1 MARRQAVRLKKK
13 SGDNLAP
20 ARLTSPLMPSV
31 TPLLVTRASARVRPV
46 GALWRLRGYLRPF
59 RRQMIIMLAAA
70 LGAVAAEIAI
80 PLLTKS
86 VIDGAIAH
94 GARRL
99 LIPLALAAVG
109 LGAAVALMNMIR
121 RWIQAGAVAEIEK
134 SMRDDLYA
142 HLQRLPVS
150 FHDNWQSGQ
159 LLSRA
164 TTDLSSIRRF
174 AGFGLI
180 FLVTNV
186 MTFVAV
192 VALLI
197 NLNWWLGLITGVVFA
212 PVLPVC
218 IRFEKRYRV
227 LSRRVQDQQGDL
239 ATLIEEAATG
249 IRVLKALGR
258 GRQAA
263 ARHDAQAAEVY
274 RTQVT
279 KAGLLGSFWALLDL
293 IPNAVIGII
302 IVLGAIAVSKHSLT
316 LGGLVAFI
324 TLALQ
329 LVWPVEALG
338 YIIASGQEAAT
349 AAQRVLEIFD
359 TRPDIADKEQ
369 GQFRGVPG
377 YRGLGSAQ
385 GAHRGLGSPQGAHRG
400 LGSPQGAHRGLGSP
414 QGAPCPLGPAQPER
428 AVVRA
433 AEQGE
438 ASHRGVPPRATH
450 PWVPGPRKSGSC
462 PNGQRS
468 RGHLVF
474 DHVAFSYPGAAE
486 PVLRDIVL
494 DLPPGQTMV
503 LTGATGSGKSTLLQ
517 LVPRLADASSGV
529 VWLDGTDVRDL
540 PLEQLR
546 AAVGC
551 AFEDATL
558 FSASVRENV
567 TFGAPNADADAVEAA
582 LTAAQARF
590 AYDLPW
596 GLDTR
601 IGEQG
606 MALSGGQRQRI
617 ALARAILAGP
627 DVLILDDPLSALD
640 VHTEERVT
648 RALHEILAGSTA
660 LVVAHRPSTVALA
673 DTVALLSGGV
683 IAASGSHR
691 ALLTSNPEYAALMDV
706 GDLEASA

>member
-1 MARRQAVRLKKK
+1 
-13 SGDNLAP
+13 
-20 ARLTSPLMPSV
+20 MPSV
-31 TPLLVTRASARVRPV
+31 SPSRVTRASARVRPV
-46 GALWRLRGYLRPF
+46 GALWRLRGYLKPF
-59 RRQMIIMLAAA
+59 RTQMIVMFCAAF
-70 LGAVAAEIAI
+70 GAVTAEIAI

-94 GARRL
+94 GDKRL
-99 LIPLALAAVG
+99 LIPLALAAIG
-109 LGAAVALMNMIR
+109 LGVAMALLNMIR
-121 RWIQAGAVAEIEK
+121 RWIQSTAVAQIEK
-134 SMRDDLYA
+134 SIRDDLYA
-142 HLQRLPVS
+142 HLQKLQAA
-150 FHDNWQSGQ
+150 FHDQWQSGQ

-197 NLNWWLGLITGVVFA
+197 SLNWWLGLITGVVFA

-218 IRFEKRYRV
+218 MRFEKRYRV

-239 ATLIEEAATG
+239 ATLIEEGSTG

-263 ARHDAQAAEVY
+263 ARHDAQATEVY
-274 RTQVT
+274 RTQVA

-293 IPNAVIGII
+293 IPNGVIGII
-302 IVLGAIAVSKHSLT
+302 IVLGAFAVSKHSLT
-316 LGGLVAFI
+316 IGGLVAFI
-324 TLALQ
+324 TLALE

-359 TRPDIADKEQ
+359 
-369 GQFRGVPG
+369 
-377 YRGLGSAQ
+377 
-385 GAHRGLGSPQGAHRG
+385 
-400 LGSPQGAHRGLGSP
+400 
-414 QGAPCPLGPAQPER
+414 AQPEITDKGQEHAER
-428 AVVRA
+428 SVVRA
-433 AEQGE
+433 SEPRQARPRGGAGHRHLPSAPGE
-438 ASHRGVPPRATH
+438 T
-450 PWVPGPRKSGSC
+450 
-462 PNGQRS
+462 
-468 RGHLVF
+468 RGHLRF

-486 PVLRDIVL
+486 PVLRDVVL
-494 DLPPGQTMV
+494 DLPPGQTVV
-503 LTGATGSGKSTLLQ
+503 LTGATGAGKSTLLQ
-517 LVPRLADASSGV
+517 LVPRLADASSGSV
-529 VWLDGTDVRDL
+529 QLDGTDVRDF

-567 TFGAPNADADAVEAA
+567 MFGAPDADDAAVEAA

-590 AYDLPW
+590 AFDLPW

-640 VHTEERVT
+640 VNTEERVT

-683 IAASGSHR
+683 IAASGTHR
-691 ALLTSNPEYAALMDV
+691 ELLASNAEYAALMDTE
-706 GDLEASA
+706 GLEATA

>member
-1 MARRQAVRLKKK
+1 
-13 SGDNLAP
+13 
-20 ARLTSPLMPSV
+20 MPSV
-31 TPLLVTRASARVRPV
+31 TPSPVTHASARVRPV
-46 GALWRLRGYLRPF
+46 GALWRLRGYLKPF
-59 RRQMIIMLAAA
+59 RIQMIVMFAAA
-70 LGAVAAEIAI
+70 LSAVAAEIAI
-80 PLLTKS
+80 PLLIKS
-86 VIDGAIAH
+86 VVDGAIAH
-94 GARRL
+94 GDKNL
-99 LIPLALAAVG
+99 LIPLALAAIG
-109 LGAAVALMNMIR
+109 LGVAVALMNMTR
-121 RWIQAGAVAEIEK
+121 RWIQSGAVADIEK
-134 SMRDDLYA
+134 SIRDDMYA
-142 HLQRLPVS
+142 HLQRLQAS

-164 TTDLSSIRRF
+164 TTDLSAIRRF

-197 NLNWWLGLITGVVFA
+197 HLNWWLGLVTAAVFA

-218 IRFEKRYRV
+218 LRFEKRYRV

-249 IRVLKALGR
+249 VRVLKALGR
-258 GRQAA
+258 GREAA
-263 ARHDAQAAEVY
+263 ARHDAQAAEVCQ
-274 RTQVT
+274 TQVG
-279 KAGLLGSFWALLDL
+279 KAALLGSFWALLDL
-293 IPNAVIGII
+293 IPNAVIGLI
-302 IVLGAIAVSKHSLT
+302 IVLGALAVAAHSLT

-324 TLALQ
+324 TLALE
-329 LVWPVEALG
+329 LVWPVEAMG

-349 AAQRVLEIFD
+349 AAARVLEIFD
-359 TRPDIADKEQ
+359 AAPEITGPEITSKDQ
-369 GQFRGVPG
+369 GQD
-377 YRGLGSAQ
+377 
-385 GAHRGLGSPQGAHRG
+385 
-400 LGSPQGAHRGLGSP
+400 
-414 QGAPCPLGPAQPER
+414 PER
-428 AVVRA
+428 AGVRVLA
-433 AEQGE
+433 
-438 ASHRGVPPRATH
+438 RDR
-450 PWVPGPRKSGSC
+450 GPRREMHG
-462 PNGQRS
+462 PRPAPALPAA

-474 DHVAFSYPGAAE
+474 DHIAFTYPGTAE
-486 PVLRDIVL
+486 PVLRDVVL
-494 DLPPGQTMV
+494 DLAPGQTVV

-517 LVPRLADASSGV
+517 LVPRLADPTSGSV
-529 VWLDGTDVRDL
+529 RLDGTDVRDL
-540 PLEQLR
+540 PLERLR

-567 TFGAPNADADAVEAA
+567 TFGAPDADAEAVEAA

-691 ALLTSNPEYAALMDV
+691 QLLASNPEYAALMDV
-706 GDLEASA
+706 EDLEASA

>member
-1 MARRQAVRLKKK
+1 
-13 SGDNLAP
+13 
-20 ARLTSPLMPSV
+20 
-31 TPLLVTRASARVRPV
+31 
-46 GALWRLRGYLRPF
+46 
-59 RRQMIIMLAAA
+59 MIVMFAAA
-70 LGAVAAEIAI
+70 LGAVTAELVI
-80 PLLTKS
+80 PLLTK
-86 VIDGAIAH
+86 VVVDGAIAH
-94 GARRL
+94 HDKRL

-109 LGAAVALMNMIR
+109 LGASEGLLNMIR
-121 RWIQAGAVAEIEK
+121 RWIQAGAVANIEK
-134 SMRDDLYA
+134 AIRDDLYA
-142 HLQRLPVS
+142 HLQRLQAS
-150 FHDNWQSGQ
+150 FHDDWQSGQ

-180 FLVTNV
+180 FLVTNI

-197 NLNWWLGLITGVVFA
+197 NLNWWLGLVTGVVFA

-218 IRFEKRYRV
+218 LRFEKRYRV

-249 IRVLKALGR
+249 VRVLKALGR

-263 ARHDAQAAEVY
+263 ARHDAQAAEVCQ
-274 RTQVT
+274 TQVA
-279 KAGLLGSFWALLDL
+279 KASLLGSFWALLDL
-293 IPNAVIGII
+293 IPNAVIGLI
-302 IVLGAIAVSKHSLT
+302 IVLGAIAVSTHSLT

-359 TRPDIADKEQ
+359 TEPEITDKN
-369 GQFRGVPG
+369 F
-377 YRGLGSAQ
+377 
-385 GAHRGLGSPQGAHRG
+385 
-400 LGSPQGAHRGLGSP
+400 
-414 QGAPCPLGPAQPER
+414 PER
-428 AVVRA
+428 AGVHVLAPGRGPRRA
-433 AEQGE
+433 
-438 ASHRGVPPRATH
+438 
-450 PWVPGPRKSGSC
+450 VPGPREPAPAAGT
-462 PNGQRS
+462 

-474 DHVAFSYPGAAE
+474 DHVAFCYPGAAE

-494 DLPPGQTMV
+494 DLEPGQTLV

-517 LVPRLADASSGV
+517 LVPRLADATSGSV
-529 VWLDGTDVRDL
+529 RLDGADVRDL
-540 PLEQLR
+540 PLERLR
-546 AAVGC
+546 RAVGC

-567 TFGAPNADADAVEAA
+567 TFGAPDADEEAVEAA

-617 ALARAILAGP
+617 ALARAILARP

-691 ALLTSNPEYAALMDV
+691 QLLASNPEYAALMDV
-706 GDLEASA
+706 ENLEASA

>member
-1 MARRQAVRLKKK
+1 
-13 SGDNLAP
+13 
-20 ARLTSPLMPSV
+20 
-31 TPLLVTRASARVRPV
+31 
-46 GALWRLRGYLRPF
+46 
-59 RRQMIIMLAAA
+59 MIVMFCAA
-70 LGAVAAEIAI
+70 LGAVTAEIAI
-80 PLLTKS
+80 PLLTKT

-94 GARRL
+94 GARQQ
-99 LIPLALAAVG
+99 LIPLALAAIG
-109 LGAAVALMNMIR
+109 LGAAVALLNMIR
-121 RWIQAGAVAEIEK
+121 RWIQSTSVAEIEK
-134 SMRDDLYA
+134 SIRDDLYA
-142 HLQRLPVS
+142 HMQELQAA
-150 FHDNWQSGQ
+150 FHDKWQSGQ

-186 MTFVAV
+186 MTFIAV

-218 IRFEKRYRV
+218 FRFEKRYRV

-239 ATLIEEAATG
+239 ATLIEESATG

-258 GRQAA
+258 GEQAA

-274 RTQVT
+274 RTQVE

-293 IPNAVIGII
+293 IPNGVIGII
-302 IVLGAIAVSKHSLT
+302 IVLGAFAVSRGSLT
-316 LGGLVAFI
+316 IGGLVAFI

-359 TRPDIADKEQ
+359 TRPEITDKDQESAE
-369 GQFRGVPG
+369 RPMVP
-377 YRGLGSAQ
+377 
-385 GAHRGLGSPQGAHRG
+385 
-400 LGSPQGAHRGLGSP
+400 
-414 QGAPCPLGPAQPER
+414 APGK
-428 AVVRA
+428 
-433 AEQGE
+433 
-438 ASHRGVPPRATH
+438 AS
-450 PWVPGPRKSGSC
+450 VPGPGPRRQPASPAG
-462 PNGQRS
+462 S

-474 DHVAFSYPGAAE
+474 DHVSFSYPGAAD

-494 DLPPGQTMV
+494 DLPPGKTVV
-503 LTGATGSGKSTLLQ
+503 LTGATGAGKSTLLQ
-517 LVPRLADASSGV
+517 LVPRLADASSGSV
-529 VWLDGTDVRDL
+529 RLDGTDVRDL
-540 PLEQLR
+540 PLERLR
-546 AAVGC
+546 TAVGC
-551 AFEDATL
+551 AFEEATL

-567 TFGAPNADADAVEAA
+567 MFGAPDADEAAVEAA

-590 AYDLPW
+590 AFDLPW

-617 ALARAILAGP
+617 ALARAILAKP

-648 RALHEILAGSTA
+648 TALHQILAGSTA

-683 IAASGSHR
+683 ITATGSHR
-691 ALLTSNPEYAALMDV
+691 ELLASNPEYAALMDMKDAK
-706 GDLEASA
+706 GLEASA

>member
-1 MARRQAVRLKKK
+1 
-13 SGDNLAP
+13 
-20 ARLTSPLMPSV
+20 
-31 TPLLVTRASARVRPV
+31 
-46 GALWRLRGYLRPF
+46 
-59 RRQMIIMLAAA
+59 MIIMFAAA
-70 LGAVAAEIAI
+70 IASVAAEIAI

-86 VIDGAIAH
+86 VIDGAIAR
-94 GARRL
+94 GVKRL
-99 LIPLALAAVG
+99 LIPLGLAALG
-109 LGAAVALMNMIR
+109 LGAAEALLNMVR
-121 RWIQAGAVAEIEK
+121 RWIQADAVAQIEK
-134 SMRDDLYA
+134 TIRDDLYA
-142 HLQRLPVS
+142 HLQRLHAA
-150 FHDNWQSGQ
+150 FHDEWQSGQ

-164 TTDLSSIRRF
+164 TTDLSTIRRF

-186 MTFVAV
+186 LQFTAV
-192 VALLI
+192 IVLLVR
-197 NLNWWLGLITGVVFA
+197 LNWWLGLITAAVFA

-218 IRFEKRYRV
+218 LRFEKRYRV

-239 ATLIEEAATG
+239 ATQIEEAATG

-274 RTQVT
+274 RTQVE

-293 IPNAVIGII
+293 IPNAVICVILI
-302 IVLGAIAVSKHSLT
+302 LGTVAVSRHALS
-316 LGGLVAFI
+316 LGGMVAFI

-349 AAQRVLEIFD
+349 GAQRLLEIFD
-359 TRPDIADKEQ
+359 TEPTIFSSERTVA
-369 GQFRGVPG
+369 
-377 YRGLGSAQ
+377 
-385 GAHRGLGSPQGAHRG
+385 GALELA
-400 LGSPQGAHRGLGSP
+400 
-414 QGAPCPLGPAQPER
+414 
-428 AVVRA
+428 
-433 AEQGE
+433 
-438 ASHRGVPPRATH
+438 
-450 PWVPGPRKSGSC
+450 
-462 PNGQRS
+462 
-468 RGHLVF
+468 RGHLEF
-474 DHVAFSYPGAAE
+474 RHVSFTYPGAGE

-494 DLPPGQTMV
+494 DLPAGKTVV
-503 LTGATGSGKSTLLQ
+503 LAGATGCGKSTLLQ
-517 LVPRLADASSGV
+517 LVPRLADVSSGAV
-529 VWLDGTDVRDL
+529 LLDGIDTRDL
-540 PLEQLR
+540 PLPELR
-546 AAVGC
+546 VAVGC

-567 TFGAPNADADAVEAA
+567 TFGAAGSSEEQIEAA

-617 ALARAILAGP
+617 ALARAILARP
-627 DVLILDDPLSALD
+627 SVLVLDDPLSALD

-648 RALHEILAGSTA
+648 KALHEILAGVTA
-660 LVVAHRPSTVALA
+660 LVVAHRPSTVVLA

-683 IAASGSHR
+683 IAAAGTHR
-691 ALLTSNPEYAALMDV
+691 ELLASCPEYANLMD
-706 GDLEASA
+706 ASSEVSV

>member
-1 MARRQAVRLKKK
+1 M
-13 SGDNLAP
+13 
-20 ARLTSPLMPSV
+20 
-31 TPLLVTRASARVRPV
+31 
-46 GALWRLRGYLRPF
+46 F
-59 RRQMIIMLAAA
+59 AAA
-70 LGAVAAEIAI
+70 FGAVAAAI
-80 PLLTKS
+80 LVPLLTKA
-86 VIDGAIAH
+86 VIDGAVAH
-94 GARRL
+94 GVKHQ
-99 LIPLALAAVG
+99 LIPLALAAIG
-109 LGAAVALMNMIR
+109 LGAAEALLNMTR
-121 RWIQAGAVAEIEK
+121 RWVQSRAVAEIEK
-134 SMRDDLYA
+134 SIRDDLYA
-142 HLQRLPVS
+142 HLLRLPPS
-150 FHDNWQSGQ
+150 FHDQWQSGQ

-174 AGFGLI
+174 AGFGLV

-197 NLNWWLGLITGVVFA
+197 QLNWWLGLITGVVFF
-212 PVLPVC
+212 PVVPVC
-218 IRFEKRYRV
+218 MRFERRYRV
-227 LSRRVQDQQGDL
+227 LSRRVQDQEGDL

-263 ARHDAQAAEVY
+263 ARHGRQAEDVY
-274 RTQVT
+274 RTQVE
-279 KAGLLGSFWALLDL
+279 KAGMLGSFWAILDL
-293 IPNAVIGII
+293 IPNAVTGLIV
-302 IVLGAIAVSKHSLT
+302 VLGAVAVSKHSLS

-349 AAQRVLEIFD
+349 AAQRVLEVFD
-359 TRPDIADKEQ
+359 TPPEITDKDQ
-369 GQFRGVPG
+369 DH
-377 YRGLGSAQ
+377 LA
-385 GAHRGLGSPQGAHRG
+385 
-400 LGSPQGAHRGLGSP
+400 
-414 QGAPCPLGPAQPER
+414 ER

-433 AEQGE
+433 LRPSA
-438 ASHRGVPPRATH
+438 
-450 PWVPGPRKSGSC
+450 GPRVVLGPRGSAG
-462 PNGQRS
+462 PRG

-474 DHVAFSYPGAAE
+474 DHVSFGYPGAAE

-494 DLPPGQTMV
+494 DLAPGQTMV
-503 LTGATGSGKSTLLQ
+503 LTGATGAGKSTLLQ
-517 LVPRLADASSGV
+517 LIPRLAEASSGSV
-529 VWLDGTDVRDL
+529 RLGGTDVRDL
-540 PLEQLR
+540 PLAELR

-558 FSASVRENV
+558 FSASIRENV
-567 TFGAPNADADAVEAA
+567 TFGAPDADADAVEAA

-617 ALARAILAGP
+617 ALARAILARP

-640 VHTEERVT
+640 VHTEARVT
-648 RALHEILAGSTA
+648 QALHEILAGSTA

-683 IAASGSHR
+683 IAAAGSHR
-691 ALLTSNPEYAALMDV
+691 ELLSSNAEYAALMDV
-706 GDLEASA
+706 EDLEESA

>member
-1 MARRQAVRLKKK
+1 
-13 SGDNLAP
+13 
-20 ARLTSPLMPSV
+20 MPSD
-31 TPLLVTRASARVRPV
+31 TPSLVTHAFARVRPV
-46 GALWRLRGYLRPF
+46 GALWRLRGYLKPYRIH
-59 RRQMIIMLAAA
+59 MVVMLVAACS
-70 LGAVAAEIAI
+70 AVAAEIAI
-80 PLLTKS
+80 PLLTMS
-86 VIDGAIAH
+86 VVDGAIAH
-94 GARRL
+94 GDKGL
-99 LIPLALAAVG
+99 LIPLALAAAG
-109 LGAAVALMNMIR
+109 LGAAEALLNMIR
-121 RWIQAGAVAEIEK
+121 RWIQSRAVADIEK
-134 SMRDDLYA
+134 SIRDDLYD
-142 HLQRLPVS
+142 HLQRLQAS

-186 MTFVAV
+186 LTFVAV

-197 NLNWWLGLITGVVFA
+197 NLNWWLGLITGVVFT

-218 IRFEKRYRV
+218 FRFEKRYRV

-249 IRVLKALGR
+249 VRVLKALGR
-258 GRQAA
+258 GRLAS
-263 ARHDAQAAEVY
+263 ARHDTQAAEVC
-274 RTQVT
+274 RTQVE

-293 IPNAVIGII
+293 IPNAVIGLI
-302 IVLGAIAVSKHSLT
+302 IVLGAVAVSKHSLT

-329 LVWPVEALG
+329 LVWPVEAMG

-359 TRPDIADKEQ
+359 SKPEITDKDQEHQAERARVRALRP
-369 GQFRGVPG
+369 
-377 YRGLGSAQ
+377 
-385 GAHRGLGSPQGAHRG
+385 
-400 LGSPQGAHRGLGSP
+400 
-414 QGAPCPLGPAQPER
+414 GPAP
-428 AVVRA
+428 A
-433 AEQGE
+433 
-438 ASHRGVPPRATH
+438 
-450 PWVPGPRKSGSC
+450 
-462 PNGQRS
+462 

-494 DLPPGQTMV
+494 DLPPGQTVV

-517 LVPRLADASSGV
+517 LVPRLADATGGAV
-529 VWLDGTDVRDL
+529 RLDGSDVRDI
-540 PLEQLR
+540 PLERLR
-546 AAVGC
+546 TAVGC

-567 TFGAPNADADAVEAA
+567 TFGAPDADDDAIEAA

-606 MALSGGQRQRI
+606 MALSGGQRQRV

-648 RALHEILAGSTA
+648 RALHQILAGSTA

-683 IAASGSHR
+683 IAARGSHR
-691 ALLTSNPEYAALMDV
+691 QLLASNAEYAALMDV
-706 GDLEASA
+706 EELEESA

>member
-1 MARRQAVRLKKK
+1 
-13 SGDNLAP
+13 
-20 ARLTSPLMPSV
+20 MPSV
-31 TPLLVTRASARVRPV
+31 TPLLVKRAHARVRPV
-46 GALWRLRGYLRPF
+46 GALWRLRGYLKPF
-59 RRQMIIMLAAA
+59 RIQMIVMFAAA
-70 LGAVAAEIAI
+70 VGAIAADIGI
-80 PLLTKS
+80 PLLIAA
-86 VIDGAIAH
+86 VIDGPIAH
-94 GARRL
+94 GTTSL

-109 LGAAVALMNMIR
+109 LGAAEALLNMIR
-121 RWIQAGAVAEIEK
+121 RWIQATVVADIEK
-134 SMRDDLYA
+134 SIRDDLYA
-142 HLQRLPVS
+142 HLQRLQAS
-150 FHDNWQSGQ
+150 FHDRWQSGQ

-180 FLVTNV
+180 FMVTN
-186 MTFVAV
+186 TLGFVAV
-192 VALLI
+192 IALLI
-197 NLNWWLGLITGVVFA
+197 HLNWWLGLITAVVFA

-218 IRFEKRYRV
+218 LRFEKRYKV
-227 LSRRVQDQQGDL
+227 LSRRVQDQEGDL
-239 ATLIEEAATG
+239 ATLVEEAATG

-258 GRQAA
+258 GPQAA
-263 ARHDAQAAEVY
+263 ARHRAKATDVY
-274 RTQVT
+274 RNQVE
-279 KAGLLGSFWALLDL
+279 KASLLGSFWSLLDL

-302 IVLGAIAVSKHSLT
+302 VVLGVIAVSRHSLT
-316 LGGLVAFI
+316 VGGLVAFI

-359 TRPDIADKEQ
+359 TAPEITDKDQNSAERAVVLVP
-369 GQFRGVPG
+369 GTEAAHRGVPG
-377 YRGLGSAQ
+377 PRRPDG
-385 GAHRGLGSPQGAHRG
+385 
-400 LGSPQGAHRGLGSP
+400 
-414 QGAPCPLGPAQPER
+414 
-428 AVVRA
+428 VRA
-433 AEQGE
+433 AQRGQGR
-438 ASHRGVPPRATH
+438 SH
-450 PWVPGPRKSGSC
+450 
-462 PNGQRS
+462 
-468 RGHLVF
+468 GHLVF

-486 PVLRDIVL
+486 PVLRDVVL
-494 DLPPGQTMV
+494 DLAPGQTVV
-503 LTGATGSGKSTLLQ
+503 LTGVTGSGKSTLLQ
-517 LVPRLADASSGV
+517 LVPRLADVSSGAV
-529 VWLDGTDVRDL
+529 RLDGTDVRDL

-546 AAVGC
+546 TAVGC

-567 TFGAPNADADAVEAA
+567 AFGAPDAGEDAIEAA

-590 AYDLPW
+590 AFDLPW

-627 DVLILDDPLSALD
+627 EVLILDDPLSALD

-691 ALLTSNPEYAALMDV
+691 ELLASNPEYAALMDTE
-706 GDLEASA
+706 DLRESA

>member
-1 MARRQAVRLKKK
+1 
-13 SGDNLAP
+13 
-20 ARLTSPLMPSV
+20 MPYV
-31 TPLLVTRASARVRPV
+31 PPLLVSRAFARVRPV
-46 GALWRLRGYLRPF
+46 GALWRLRGYLKPF
-59 RRQMIIMLAAA
+59 RIQMIVMMAAA
-70 LGAVAAEIAI
+70 LGAVAAALAI
-80 PLLTKS
+80 PLLTKV
-86 VIDGAIAH
+86 VIDGAITH
-94 GARRL
+94 GYKSL
-99 LIPLALAAVG
+99 LIPLG
-109 LGAAVALMNMIR
+109 LAAVALGAVEGLLNMLR
-121 RWIQAGAVAEIEK
+121 RWIQASSVAEIEK
-134 SMRDDLYA
+134 TIRDDMYA

-150 FHDNWQSGQ
+150 FHDQWQSGQ

-164 TTDLSSIRRF
+164 TTDLSTIRRF

-180 FLVTNV
+180 FMVTNT
-186 MTFVAV
+186 MTFIAV

-197 NLNWWLGLITGVVFA
+197 HLNWWLGLITAAVFA
-212 PVLPVC
+212 PVVPICL
-218 IRFEKRYRV
+218 RFEKRYRV
-227 LSRRVQDQQGDL
+227 LSRLVQDQQGDL
-239 ATLIEEAATG
+239 ATLVEEAATG

-258 GRQAA
+258 GANAA
-263 ARHDAQAAEVY
+263 VRHDAQAADIY
-274 RTQVT
+274 RTQVA
-279 KAGLLGSFWALLDL
+279 KASLLGSFWALLDL
-293 IPNAVIGII
+293 LPNAVIGVI
-302 IVLGAIAVSKHSLT
+302 IVLGALAVSRGSLT

-359 TRPDIADKEQ
+359 TKPEITDKQSAERPMVPVLRR
-369 GQFRGVPG
+369 GGLRGVP
-377 YRGLGSAQ
+377 
-385 GAHRGLGSPQGAHRG
+385 
-400 LGSPQGAHRGLGSP
+400 
-414 QGAPCPLGPAQPER
+414 
-428 AVVRA
+428 
-433 AEQGE
+433 
-438 ASHRGVPPRATH
+438 ASRP
-450 PWVPGPRKSGSC
+450 
-462 PNGQRS
+462 
-468 RGHLVF
+468 GHLVF
-474 DHVAFSYPGAAE
+474 DHVRFTYPGETE

-494 DLPPGQTMV
+494 DLPPGETVV

-517 LVPRLADASSGV
+517 LVARLADPTSGSV
-529 VWLDGTDVRDL
+529 RLDGTDIRDL
-540 PLEQLR
+540 PLERLR
-546 AAVGC
+546 TAVGC

-567 TFGAPNADADAVEAA
+567 TFGAPGADDAAIEAA

-617 ALARAILAGP
+617 ALARAILAKP

-648 RALHEILAGSTA
+648 QALHEILADATA

-683 IAASGSHR
+683 IAARGSHR
-691 ALLTSNPEYAALMDV
+691 HLLASNPEYAALMAV
-706 GDLEASA
+706 EPLEASA

>member
-1 MARRQAVRLKKK
+1 
-13 SGDNLAP
+13 
-20 ARLTSPLMPSV
+20 MPPVS
-31 TPLLVTRASARVRPV
+31 PLLVSRASARVRPV
-46 GALWRLRGYLRPF
+46 GALWRLRGYLKPF
-59 RRQMIIMLAAA
+59 RTQMVVMFGAA

-80 PLLTKS
+80 PLLIKA
-86 VIDGAIAH
+86 VIDGPIAH
-94 GARRL
+94 GDKSL
-99 LIPLALAAVG
+99 LAPLALAAIG
-109 LGAAVALMNMIR
+109 LGMAVALLNMIR
-121 RWIQAGAVAEIEK
+121 RWIQSTAVAQIEK
-134 SMRDDLYA
+134 SIRDDLYA
-142 HLQRLPVS
+142 HLQGLQAS
-150 FHDNWQSGQ
+150 FHDQWQSGQ

-192 VALLI
+192 IALLI
-197 NLNWWLGLITGVVFA
+197 SLNWWLGLITGVVFA

-218 IRFEKRYRV
+218 FRFEKRYRV
-227 LSRRVQDQQGDL
+227 LSRQVQDQQGDL
-239 ATLIEEAATG
+239 ATVIEEAATG

-258 GRQAA
+258 GQQSA
-263 ARHDAQAAEVY
+263 ARHDAQATEIY
-274 RTQVT
+274 RTQVA

-293 IPNAVIGII
+293 IPNAVIGMI
-302 IVLGAIAVSKHSLT
+302 IVLGAFAVSKNTLT
-316 LGGLVAFI
+316 IGGLVAFI
-324 TLALQ
+324 TLALE

-349 AAQRVLEIFD
+349 AAQRILEIFD
-359 TRPDIADKEQ
+359 TQPEITDKDQEPSE
-369 GQFRGVPG
+369 RSVL
-377 YRGLGSAQ
+377 RA
-385 GAHRGLGSPQGAHRG
+385 
-400 LGSPQGAHRGLGSP
+400 
-414 QGAPCPLGPAQPER
+414 AQPR
-428 AVVRA
+428 QSRPR
-433 AEQGE
+433 GE
-438 ASHRGVPPRATH
+438 A
-450 PWVPGPRKSGSC
+450 
-462 PNGQRS
+462 
-468 RGHLVF
+468 RGHLRF
-474 DHVAFSYPGAAE
+474 DHVSFSYPGAAE
-486 PVLRDIVL
+486 PVLRDVVL
-494 DLPPGQTMV
+494 DLPPGQTVV
-503 LTGATGSGKSTLLQ
+503 LTGATGAGKSTLLQ
-517 LVPRLADASSGV
+517 LVPRLADASSGSV
-529 VWLDGTDVRDL
+529 RLDGTDVRDL

-567 TFGAPNADADAVEAA
+567 MFGAPDADDAAVEAA

-590 AYDLPW
+590 AFDLPW

-691 ALLTSNPEYAALMDV
+691 ELLASNPEYAALMDV
-706 GDLEASA
+706 EDLEESA

>member
-1 MARRQAVRLKKK
+1 MP
-13 SGDNLAP
+13 P
-20 ARLTSPLMPSV
+20 AT
-31 TPLLVTRASARVRPV
+31 LLPVSRASVRVRPV

-59 RRQMIIMLAAA
+59 RVQLVVMFAAA
-70 LGAVAAEIAI
+70 LGAVAAALAV
-80 PLLTKS
+80 PLLTKA
-86 VIDGAIAH
+86 VIDGAVAH
-94 GARRL
+94 GVKHM
-99 LIPLALAAVG
+99 LIPLALAAIG
-109 LGAAVALMNMIR
+109 LGVAEAALNMTR
-121 RWIQAGAVAEIEK
+121 RWVQSRAVAEMEK
-134 SMRDDLYA
+134 SIRDDLYA
-142 HLQRLPVS
+142 HMQGLPVS
-150 FHDNWQSGQ
+150 FHDQWQSGQ

-186 MTFVAV
+186 VTFIAV

-197 NLNWWLGLITGVVFA
+197 ELNWWLGLITGAVFFPVV
-212 PVLPVC
+212 PVC
-218 IRFEKRYRV
+218 LRFERRYHV
-227 LSRRVQDQQGDL
+227 LSRRVQDQEGDL

-258 GRQAA
+258 GRQAS

-274 RTQVT
+274 RTQVQ
-279 KAGLLGSFWALLDL
+279 KAGMLGSFWALLDL
-293 IPNAVIGII
+293 IPNAVIGLI
-302 IVLGAIAVSKHSLT
+302 IVLGAIAVSRHSLS

-359 TRPDIADKEQ
+359 IQPEITDKDQ
-369 GQFRGVPG
+369 QQ
-377 YRGLGSAQ
+377 LA
-385 GAHRGLGSPQGAHRG
+385 
-400 LGSPQGAHRGLGSP
+400 
-414 QGAPCPLGPAQPER
+414 ER

-433 AEQGE
+433 LRPDPAPQ
-438 ASHRGVPPRATH
+438 RT
-450 PWVPGPRKSGSC
+450 VPGPRAATGSRAAAGSGGAAGSR
-462 PNGQRS
+462 G

-474 DHVAFSYPGAAE
+474 DHVSFSYPGAAE

-494 DLPPGQTMV
+494 DLAPGQTMV

-517 LVPRLADASSGV
+517 LIPRLADVSSGSV
-529 VWLDGTDVRDL
+529 RLDGTDVRDL
-540 PLEQLR
+540 PLAGLR
-546 AAVGC
+546 TAVGC

-567 TFGAPNADADAVEAA
+567 AFGAPDADAEAVEAA

-617 ALARAILAGP
+617 ALARAILARP

-640 VHTEERVT
+640 VHTEARVT
-648 RALHEILAGSTA
+648 QALHEILAGSTA

-691 ALLTSNPEYAALMDV
+691 DLLSSNAEYAALMDV
-706 GDLEASA
+706 EDLEESA

>member
-1 MARRQAVRLKKK
+1 M
-13 SGDNLAP
+13 
-20 ARLTSPLMPSV
+20 PLP
-31 TPLLVTRASARVRPV
+31 VTRAPARVRPV
-46 GALWRLRGYLRPF
+46 GALWRLRSYLKPF
-59 RRQMIIMLAAA
+59 RIQLIVMFAAA
-70 LGAVAAEIAI
+70 LGAVAAAIAI
-80 PLLTKS
+80 PLLTKT

-94 GARRL
+94 GAKRL
-99 LIPLALAAVG
+99 LIPLSLAAIG
-109 LGAAVALMNMIR
+109 LGAAEALLNLIR
-121 RWIQAGAVAEIEK
+121 RWIQAGAVAAIEK
-134 SMRDDLYA
+134 TIRDDLYA
-142 HLQRLPVS
+142 HLQRLQAS
-150 FHDNWQSGQ
+150 FHDHWQSGQ

-164 TTDLSSIRRF
+164 TTDLSAIRRF

-197 NLNWWLGLITGVVFA
+197 HLNWWLGLITGVVFA
-212 PVLPVC
+212 PVVPVC

-227 LSRRVQDQQGDL
+227 LSRRVQDQEGDL

-249 IRVLKALGR
+249 VRVLKALGR

-263 ARHDAQAAEVY
+263 ARHGAQAGDVY
-274 RTQVT
+274 RTQVD
-279 KAGLLGSFWALLDL
+279 KASLLGSFWALLDL
-293 IPNAVIGII
+293 IPNAVIGLV
-302 IVLGAIAVSKHSLT
+302 IVLGAIAVSRHSLT
-316 LGGLVAFI
+316 IGGLVAFI

-359 TRPDIADKEQ
+359 TEPAITDKNQEQ
-369 GQFRGVPG
+369 YPERTVVLAAQRSAAPQRAEGVRGERLPPQG
-377 YRGLGSAQ
+377 GSA
-385 GAHRGLGSPQGAHRG
+385 GAEGVRGERLSPKIGGIPGGRPPG
-400 LGSPQGAHRGLGSP
+400 DTE
-414 QGAPCPLGPAQPER
+414 PER

-433 AEQGE
+433 LEPGRTRRRG
-438 ASHRGVPPRATH
+438 HRP
-450 PWVPGPRKSGSC
+450 
-462 PNGQRS
+462 

-474 DHVAFSYPGAAE
+474 DHVAFSYQGAAE
-486 PVLRDIVL
+486 PVLRDVVL
-494 DLPPGQTMV
+494 DLPPGRTLV

-517 LVPRLADASSGV
+517 LVPRLADATSGSV
-529 VWLDGTDVRDL
+529 RLDGTDIRDL
-540 PLEQLR
+540 PLDKLR

-567 TFGAPNADADAVEAA
+567 TFGAPDADEDAVEAA
-582 LTAAQARF
+582 LSAAQARF

-627 DVLILDDPLSALD
+627 DVLVLDDPLSALD

-648 RALHEILAGSTA
+648 RALRAILADATA

-683 IAASGSHR
+683 IAATGSHR
-691 ALLTSNPEYAALMDV
+691 DLLASNPEYAALMDV
-706 GDLEASA
+706 EDLEDSA

>member
-1 MARRQAVRLKKK
+1 
-13 SGDNLAP
+13 
-20 ARLTSPLMPSV
+20 MPSV
-31 TPLLVTRASARVRPV
+31 TPLLVSRASARVRPV
-46 GALWRLRGYLRPF
+46 GALWRLRGYLKPF
-59 RRQMIIMLAAA
+59 RTQMIVMFAAA

-99 LIPLALAAVG
+99 LIPLALAAAG
-109 LGAAVALMNMIR
+109 LGAAEGVLNMIR
-121 RWIQAGAVAEIEK
+121 RWIQSTAVAEIEK
-134 SMRDDLYA
+134 SIRDDLYG
-142 HLQRLPVS
+142 HMQQLQAS
-150 FHDNWQSGQ
+150 FHDQWQSGQ

-180 FLVTNV
+180 FMVTNV
-186 MTFVAV
+186 MVFIAV
-192 VALLI
+192 VSLLI

-218 IRFEKRYRV
+218 LRFEKRYKV
-227 LSRRVQDQQGDL
+227 LSRRVQDQEGDL

-258 GRQAA
+258 GPQAA
-263 ARHDAQAAEVY
+263 ARHGAQAAEVY
-274 RTQVT
+274 QTQVA

-302 IVLGAIAVSKHSLT
+302 IVLGAIAVSTGSLT

-338 YIIASGQEAAT
+338 YIIASGQEAGT

-359 TRPDIADKEQ
+359 TEPEITDKDQ
-369 GQFRGVPG
+369 DR
-377 YRGLGSAQ
+377 A
-385 GAHRGLGSPQGAHRG
+385 
-400 LGSPQGAHRGLGSP
+400 
-414 QGAPCPLGPAQPER
+414 ER
-428 AVVRA
+428 AVVLAPRPRQAPRWPDSARRA
-433 AEQGE
+433 
-438 ASHRGVPPRATH
+438 
-450 PWVPGPRKSGSC
+450 GS
-462 PNGQRS
+462 S

-486 PVLRDIVL
+486 PVLRDVVL
-494 DLPPGQTMV
+494 DLEPGQTVV
-503 LTGATGSGKSTLLQ
+503 LTGATGAGKSTLLQ
-517 LVPRLADASSGV
+517 LVPRLADVSSGTV
-529 VWLDGTDVRDL
+529 RLDGTDVRDL
-540 PLEQLR
+540 PITQLR

-567 TFGAPNADADAVEAA
+567 MFGAPDADEAAVEAA

-590 AYDLPW
+590 AFDLPW

-648 RALHEILAGSTA
+648 KALHEILAGSTA

-673 DTVALLSGGV
+673 DSVALLSGGV
-683 IAASGSHR
+683 IAARGSHR
-691 ALLTSNPEYAALMDV
+691 ELLASSPEYAALMDV
-706 GDLEASA
+706 EDLKETG